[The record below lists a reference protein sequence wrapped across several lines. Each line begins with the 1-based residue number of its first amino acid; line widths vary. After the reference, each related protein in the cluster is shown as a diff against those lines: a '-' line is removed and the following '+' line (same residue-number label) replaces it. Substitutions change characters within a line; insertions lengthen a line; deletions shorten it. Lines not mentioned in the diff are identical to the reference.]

1 LKARIPKSW
10 IDISTIRN
18 IFKATALKFK
28 KELVKEQA
36 MNEKEKKDF
45 YVAMC
50 QCCLISQ
57 AMKTC
62 PLCHFNIGLVEPV
75 NQVNS
80 ELLPI
85 AVQIPIFALS
95 EQC

>member
-1 LKARIPKSW
+1 
-10 IDISTIRN
+10 
-18 IFKATALKFK
+18 
-28 KELVKEQA
+28 

-50 QCCLISQ
+50 QCCLIAQ

-62 PLCHFNIGLVEPV
+62 PLCRFNIGLAKEVKLVDSIPLPEPA
-75 NQVNS
+75 Q
-80 ELLPI
+80 I
-85 AVQIPIFALS
+85 AIFAMT